1 MAKLEQH
8 RLLIGEFLKPRRK
21 GAGLTQKVAAES
33 ASRVSGR
40 LVSDQF
46 ISNIE
51 RGSDPLPEYL
61 IPVFSNIYG
70 IQEADFINV
79 LLQARK
85 QHIESIYQDSL
96 ENQRTSS

>member
-1 MAKLEQH
+1 
-8 RLLIGEFLKPRRK
+8 
-21 GAGLTQKVAAES
+21 
-33 ASRVSGR
+33 
-40 LVSDQF
+40 
-46 ISNIE
+46 
-51 RGSDPLPEYL
+51 PLPEYL